1 MNRSAKIEW
10 LKNYIKELEEE
21 AFTNKEWDVVDS
33 LIAILDELE
42 WPTPI
47 NGILG
52 D

>member
-1 MNRSAKIEW
+1 MSKSAKIEW
-10 LKNYIKELEEE
+10 LKNYIKELEED
-21 AFTNKEWDVVDS
+21 AFTNREWDAVDN

-42 WPTPI
+42 FPAPT